1 MPLRRCGLIIGIGI
15 PTGWDSAYCPDERES
30 RVERENRTV
39 TRKRLLLALLVT
51 MLMIPLGALGL
62 RAIPVSAASTHQVP
76 FTGSYSGAASF
87 TDPSVGSFFSGNGIA
102 TYLGASTN
110 KGHAILTGS
119 DSSCP
124 GGIANT
130 HYETLTAPSGDV
142 LMITSYDVACPIS
155 PNVFHGTGHWTVSG
169 GTGRFSGASGAGA
182 FDGHSDFNQGVFS
195 FQLTGSISAPTQ
207 G

>member
-1 MPLRRCGLIIGIGI
+1 MM
-15 PTGWDSAYCPDERES
+15 
-30 RVERENRTV
+30 
-39 TRKRLLLALLVT
+39 TRKRLLLVMLVT
-51 MLMIPLGALGL
+51 IAIPLGVMGI
-62 RAIPVSAASTHQVP
+62 RAIPVSAAGTHEAP

-87 TDPSVGSFFSGNGIA
+87 TDPSVGSFFRGNGIA

-110 KGHAILTGS
+110 RGHAVLTGA

-130 HYETLTAPSGDV
+130 HYETLTAANGDV

-155 PNVFHGTGHWTVSG
+155 PLVFHGTGHWVVTG
-169 GTGRFSGASGAGA
+169 GTGRFSGASGQGS
-182 FDGHSDFNQGVFS
+182 FDGYSDFNQGVFS
-195 FQLTGSISAPTQ
+195 LQLTGTISPPVQ